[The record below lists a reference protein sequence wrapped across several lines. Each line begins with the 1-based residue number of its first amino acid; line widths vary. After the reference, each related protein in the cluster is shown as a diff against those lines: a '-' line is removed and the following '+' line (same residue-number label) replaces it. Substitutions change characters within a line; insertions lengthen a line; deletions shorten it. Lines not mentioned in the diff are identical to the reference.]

1 VRGREKEGEG
11 EMMIESMFVSG
22 LSWILLGFAQGAT
35 MAAIMIAL
43 QVITKAA
50 KRREVNACLLKREG
64 ESCE

>member
-1 VRGREKEGEG
+1 
-11 EMMIESMFVSG
+11 MMIESMFVSG